1 MREGFRVY
9 WRLSHST
16 RTRRRLQEFIT
27 GLASRALSILEL
39 PERKAFLEKEIER
52 SFGFRRVENP
62 DPSRGPRTFFFR
74 KHARSQLARPSAR
87 YSRRTWPSLPEPGS
101 RQRARGRGDP

>member
-16 RTRRRLQEFIT
+16 RTRRRLQDFVT

-39 PERKAFLEKEIER
+39 PERKAFLEGEIER
-52 SFGFRRVENP
+52 SFGFRRVEIVIRP
-62 DPSRGPRTFFFR
+62 EGPERFSSESTLVCRLLTPVLGIMRGVC
-74 KHARSQLARPSAR
+74 
-87 YSRRTWPSLPEPGS
+87 LPFLNHT
-101 RQRARGRGDP
+101 